1 MVFIF
6 FLILFA
12 FSCSVLQTED
22 VLRFRISPKEGEGE
36 LGAVFREGK
45 ISRLIVDI

>member
-1 MVFIF
+1 MVVIF
-6 FLILFA
+6 FVILLA

-22 VLRFRISPKEGEGE
+22 VLRFRISPKEGVGE

-45 ISRLIVDI
+45 ISRLFVDI